1 MDPMSIYFKMLVVG
15 MDARKEDGLR
25 KRRKITLHSIRRYV
39 KGVVSDQAGTD
50 YSEWFLGHN
59 HSAYWTRKEQERR
72 KIYATQCM
80 KYLTFLDYSTLEA
93 TGKNIEAK
101 IMEKERE
108 IDLLRQRDAVNTDAI
123 ASLSDRVTQLVKEME
138 MLKKTK

>member
-1 MDPMSIYFKMLVVG
+1 MSIYFKMLVVG

-59 HSAYWTRKEQERR
+59 HSVYWTRKEQERR

-101 IMEKERE
+101 ILEKERE
-108 IDLLRQRDAVNTDAI
+108 IDLLRQRDKMKDDAI
-123 ASLSDRVTQLVKEME
+123 GQLSDQLMALTVRLQEIE
-138 MLKKTK
+138 RRQNIY